1 MNTSNERYLP
11 AEWGEQDAVLLT
23 WPHPQSDWAP
33 ILTDVEAVYCEIIRS
48 ILKHQA
54 VILTTPD
61 PARTRSVLSSAGI
74 DSPLLQLFHLPSND
88 TWARDFGPLC
98 VFQQG
103 RPVLLDF
110 TFNGWGNKFRA
121 DLDNLITAGLHKLGA
136 FGGTPLLDGK
146 IVLEGGSIES
156 DGAGTLLTTSQC
168 LLEKNRNPHLT
179 LDQLDVLLCN
189 TFGVE
194 QVLWLHSGHLSGD
207 DTDAH
212 IDTLARFA
220 PHRTIVYQGCTDPG
234 DEHYLPLQAMAAQLE
249 GFRTLSDQPYRLR
262 ALPLPQPILAEEG
275 YRLPATYANFLII
288 NGAVLVPT
296 YADPADREAL
306 ATIGD
311 AFPGREIIG
320 IDCRTLIKQHGSL
333 HCVTM
338 QIPKGVL

>member
-1 MNTSNERYLP
+1 MKTSNKRYLP
-11 AEWGEQDAVLLT
+11 AEWDEQDAVLLT

-33 ILTDVEAVYCEIIRS
+33 LLADAEAVYCEIIRC
-48 ILKHQA
+48 ILQHQV

-61 PARTRSVLSSAGI
+61 PARTHSVLAAAGI
-74 DSPLLQLFHLPSND
+74 DSLRLQLFHLPSND

-110 TFNGWGNKFRA
+110 TFNGWGNKFQA
-121 DLDNLITAGLHKLGA
+121 DLDNRITAGLHHQGA
-136 FGGTPLLDGK
+136 FGNTPLLDGG

-156 DGAGTLLTTSQC
+156 DGQGTLLTTSQC

-179 LDQLDVLLCN
+179 RQQLDTLLRG

-194 QVLWLHSGHLSGD
+194 QVLWLDSGHLSGD

-220 PHRTIVYQGCTDPG
+220 PNRTIVYQGCTDPG
-234 DEHYLPLQAMAAQLE
+234 DEHYRPLQEMAEQLE
-249 GFRTLSDQPYRLR
+249 GFRNLSDQPYRLR
-262 ALPLPQPILAEEG
+262 ALPLPQPIQADEG

-296 YADPADREAL
+296 YSDPADQAAL
-306 ATIGD
+306 EIVGD
-311 AFPGREIIG
+311 AFPDREIIG

>member
-1 MNTSNERYLP
+1 MNSERHFP
-11 AEWGEQDAVLLT
+11 AEWDAQDAVLLT

-33 ILTDVEAVYCEIIRS
+33 LLAEAEAVYCEIIRR
-48 ILKHQA
+48 ILQQQT

-61 PARTRSVLSSAGI
+61 LGRTRNVLCRAGI
-74 DSPLLQLFHLPSND
+74 NESHLQLFHLPSND

-110 TFNGWGNKFRA
+110 TFNGWGNKFQA
-121 DLDNLITAGLHKLGA
+121 DLDNQITAGLHRLGA
-136 FGGTPLLDGK
+136 FAATTLVASGL
-146 IVLEGGSIES
+146 VLEGGSLES
-156 DGAGTLLTTSQC
+156 DGQGTLLTTSQC
-168 LLEKNRNPHLT
+168 LLEQNRNPHLSRE
-179 LDQLDVLLCN
+179 QLDTLLRN
-189 TFGVE
+189 TFGVG
-194 QVLWLHSGHLSGD
+194 QVLWLEEGHLNGD

-220 PHRTIVYQGCTDPG
+220 PGRTIIYQGCADPN
-234 DEHYLPLQAMAAQLE
+234 DEHYHSLQAMAAQLKS
-249 GFRTLSDQPYRLR
+249 FRALDGQAYQLR
-262 ALPLPQPILAEEG
+262 ELPLPRPILADEG

-296 YADPADREAL
+296 YQDPADPAAL
-306 ATIGD
+306 KIIGA
-311 AFPGREIIG
+311 AFPNREIIG